1 MDTKQTNLGAN
12 SLMAISDNEF
22 ARFKKFVYSHF
33 GINLTDEKR
42 TLVVGR
48 MQKYLR
54 QNNFLDFS
62 QYLNWIEKNPTPD
75 ALSELINRIS
85 TNHTFF
91 FRENDHFNYM
101 KSTALPE
108 IDKIMHKENTNDLR
122 VWCAAAATGEE
133 PYTLATVLKEYY
145 GINYNK
151 LDAGLLA
158 TDISVKALESAQ
170 AGIFASERLDKTPEN
185 IKRKY
190 FKQQADGTYMVSP
203 ELKKEVTY
211 RRFNLMNEVFPF
223 KKKFHII
230 FCRNVM
236 IYFDKKTRDTL
247 AQKLYDCT
255 APGGYLFIGHSETL
269 GRDEC
274 PYEYVMPAVYRKRSN

>member
-1 MDTKQTNLGAN
+1 MVN
-12 SLMAISDNEF
+12 SISGLMPISDNEF
-22 ARFKKFVYSHF
+22 SRFKKFVYSHF

-54 QNNFLDFS
+54 ENNFNSFTAYLDR
-62 QYLNWIEKNPTPD
+62 IEEDPNPEV
-75 ALSELINRIS
+75 LSELINRIS

-91 FRENDHFNYM
+91 YRENEHFEFM
-101 KSTALPE
+101 KKTALPNIE
-108 IDKIMHKENTNDLR
+108 SIMKQQGTNDLR

-145 GINYNK
+145 GTAYNN

-158 TDISVKALESAQ
+158 TDISIQALKKAQ
-170 AGIFASERLDKTPEN
+170 AGIYSAERLDKTPPQ
-185 IKRKY
+185 IKNKY
-190 FKQQADGTYMVSP
+190 FKKLPNNAYAVTD
-203 ELKKEVTY
+203 ELKKEVTF
-211 RRFNLMNEVFPF
+211 RRFNLMSDVFPF
-223 KKKFHII
+223 KKQFHII

-247 AQKLYDCT
+247 SKKLFDCT
-255 APGGYLFIGHSETL
+255 VPGGYLFIGHSETL
-269 GRDEC
+269 GRDDC
-274 PYEYVMPAVYRKRSN
+274 PYEYIQPAVYRKKI

>member
-1 MDTKQTNLGAN
+1 MK
-12 SLMAISDNEF
+12 ISDNEF
-22 ARFKKFVYSHF
+22 NRFKKFVYSHF

-54 QNNFLDFS
+54 QNKFIDFT
-62 QYLNWIEKNPTPD
+62 QYLDWIEKNPSPD
-75 ALSELINRIS
+75 ALSELVNRIS

-91 FRENDHFNYM
+91 FRENDHFDYM

-108 IDKIMHKENTNDLR
+108 IEKIMQKEGSSDLR

-133 PYTLATVLKEYY
+133 PYTLATVLKEYF
-145 GINYNK
+145 GAGYNK

-170 AGIFASERLDKTPEN
+170 AGIYASERLDKTPEN
-185 IKRKY
+185 IKKKY
-190 FKQQADGTYMVSP
+190 FKQQPDGTYIVSP

-211 RRFNLMNEVFPF
+211 RRFNLMNDVFPF

-247 AQKLYDCT
+247 AQKLYNST

-274 PYEYVMPAVYRKRSN
+274 PYEYVMPAVYRKKLN